1 MLQNIAVGSPM
12 VAMAE
17 AKSNLEGKFSEKDF
31 KKNADSDSS
40 FKETLGAKLS
50 KPERPEKPERT
61 EKQESTRGE
70 MRSDEKRSKP
80 EAQKEDSK
88 EAVKPEGQ
96 GSKKAST
103 RQKAIQEF
111 MDSFESEF
119 EIPPT
124 RLVEA
129 MANLDDAELTK
140 SPEETVNAVIQQ
152 LDLDD
157 NDAEKARAMY
167 AALLVQLQQTSQPP
181 KPVPLTETTMNT
193 GVGAESMQLRIA
205 AAQNKQAAVT
215 KSVDKINDKFW
226 MRSEPKA
233 TATPMGGADPMGSNL
248 AQRLMMDES
257 SFAEPT
263 DDVLSMAE
271 GMEQA
276 APVPTAQPPADMPKM
291 EELPPHLQGQ
301 MKESLAPG
309 LLAALAARKAE
320 MAAAAAEKAE
330 GAQAQGSEEVSA
342 DLMQEFSDAL
352 KGPKGTE
359 KPLDPQA
366 LQALM
371 QKNQMMQQ
379 QDSQGQSFLKNSQEF
394 FKGMAN
400 PAKAESAEKLVTKAG
415 EFKHSL
421 TGIEGLQAQPIKG
434 ESLRMDPLAM
444 AGAPAPTG
452 QANPAD
458 SDAAVKQLMNQAQY
472 LIKKGGGE
480 VKVEMTPEGMGTIH
494 LKVMMQDG
502 KVNLHMAADTQ
513 EAKKTIET
521 GLADLKTSL
530 AAHKLS
536 VENVKIDVVNNVST
550 DTATQN
556 QNNMNNGNGQQR
568 EARQFWNQFNEN
580 FGSQGRRESYS
591 ELPGLKSYG
600 RRRDDLQ
607 PIEVS
612 SKERPRAIEG
622 KGSGL
627 NLVA

>member
-17 AKSNLEGKFSEKDF
+17 TKSNLEGKFSEKDF

-40 FKETLGAKLS
+40 FKETLGAKIS

-61 EKQESTRGE
+61 EKQES
-70 MRSDEKRSKP
+70 RSEVRSEDKRSKP
-80 EAQKEDSK
+80 EAKKEESK
-88 EAVKPEGQ
+88 DAVKPEGQ

-119 EIPPT
+119 EISPT

-157 NDAEKARAMY
+157 SDAEKARAMY
-167 AALLVQLQQTSQPP
+167 AALLVQLQQNQPP
-181 KPVPLTETTMNT
+181 KPVPLTEATMNT

-205 AAQNKQAAVT
+205 AAQNKQTAVT
-215 KSVDKINDKFW
+215 QSVDKINDKFW

-233 TATPMGGADPMGSNL
+233 TPMGADPMGSNL

-257 SFAEPT
+257 SFAQPT
-263 DDVLSMAE
+263 DEVLSMTE

-276 APVPTAQPPADMPKM
+276 PVPVAQPQAEMPKM

-330 GAQAQGSEEVSA
+330 GAQAPGSEEVSA

-366 LQALM
+366 LKALM

-379 QDSQGQSFLKNSQEF
+379 QDSQGQSFMKNSQEF

-452 QANPAD
+452 PANEAN

-536 VENVKIDVVNNVST
+536 VENVKVDVVNNVST

-568 EARQFWNQFNEN
+568 ETRQFWNQFNEN

-607 PIEVS
+607 PIEVA
-612 SKERPRAIEG
+612 SKERPRALEG